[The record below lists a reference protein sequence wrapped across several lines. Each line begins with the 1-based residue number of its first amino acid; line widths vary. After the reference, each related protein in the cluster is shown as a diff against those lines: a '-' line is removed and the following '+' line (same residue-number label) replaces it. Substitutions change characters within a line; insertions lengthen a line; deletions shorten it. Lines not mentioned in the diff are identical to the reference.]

1 MVQQNVELSLSYFDG
16 LTSST
21 FFFQMT
27 NISDFFVSSNNGSLK
42 SSIDHISITLF
53 RSEMKNFGFIL

>member
-21 FFFQMT
+21 FFFHMT
-27 NISDFFVSSNNGSLK
+27 NISDFYVSSNNGSLK
-42 SSIDHISITLF
+42 SNIDHTSITLF
-53 RSEMKNFGFIL
+53 RSEVKNSGFIL